1 MVAGVQLPSRN
12 TNQAALQVVAE
23 LKEKDIQENSVC
35 KKVAVVKVVDKVV
48 DKAVMICVADVEKEE
63 VNLEPRPSH
72 KLL

>member
-1 MVAGVQLPSRN
+1 M
-12 TNQAALQVVAE
+12 VAE